1 MRRGSSGEPHK
12 SALFKLGCQH
22 DDARFRRTDIIEDTG
37 ASLSP
42 AVDVG
47 QIEGAFLFGLGLWT
61 SEKVVHHPHTGKLL
75 TDDTWVRLFRIVV
88 RTSTETL
95 SWAALMFVHFN

>member
-1 MRRGSSGEPHK
+1 MHTQR
-12 SALFKLGCQH
+12 LLV
-22 DDARFRRTDIIEDTG
+22 RFGTWTLMQSICSHRTDIVEDTG

-47 QIEGAFLFGLGLWT
+47 QIEGSFLFGLGLWT

-75 TDDTWVRLFRIVV
+75 TDDTWV
-88 RTSTETL
+88 
-95 SWAALMFVHFN
+95 